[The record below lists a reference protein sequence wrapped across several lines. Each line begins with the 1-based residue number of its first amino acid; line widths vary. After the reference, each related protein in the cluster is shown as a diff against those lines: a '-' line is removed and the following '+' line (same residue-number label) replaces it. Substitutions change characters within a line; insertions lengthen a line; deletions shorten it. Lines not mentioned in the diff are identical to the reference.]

1 MKEKIKSPLQT
12 RLGILGGGQLAR
24 FLSLKAQEM
33 GLNVR
38 LLCQEPD
45 EPAALVTKDV
55 HFGNLSDPEVRQK
68 FLDQVDVV
76 TFESEFIDASSIE
89 NLKLQNFK
97 VFPSVSTMN
106 LIRDRFT
113 QKDLLIK
120 NKIPTAEIIHFESKN
135 DIIQWFTSN
144 KAAFVLKK
152 RLFGYDGYGTIIVK
166 TKKDLDEI
174 PNALSLK
181 DWIAEKFCPFK
192 RELAFSIARSEKNE
206 FYTLPLVETKQTSSK
221 CDWVKGPIKLK
232 KIEPLLNQFK
242 KMMKKMNYVGLLSVE
257 LFETSKGLVVNEL
270 APRVHNSGHYSI
282 EALQVS
288 QFEAHLRAV
297 LGWPLPNAPL
307 VCAKGFSMANLI
319 GSDVDEVYLSPSP
332 DGFLHWYNKSLNKP
346 GRKMGHLTVL
356 DSNSEK
362 ALKSALHW
370 RKKFCL

>member
-1 MKEKIKSPLQT
+1 M
-12 RLGILGGGQLAR
+12 AR

-33 GLNVR
+33 GLSVR
-38 LLCQEPD
+38 LLCQEAD

-55 HFGNLSDPEVRQK
+55 HFGNLNDPEVRQK

-89 NLKLQNFK
+89 NLKLQSFK

-113 QKDLLIK
+113 QKDLLVK
-120 NKIPTAEIIHFESKN
+120 NKIPTAEVIQFETKK
-135 DIIQWFTSN
+135 DILQWFALN
-144 KAAFVLKK
+144 KSPLVLKK

-166 TKKDLDEI
+166 TKKDIDQI
-174 PNALSLK
+174 PDDLSSK
-181 DWIAEKFCPFK
+181 DWIAERFCPFK
-192 RELAFSIARSEKNE
+192 RELAFSIARNEKNK
-206 FYTLPLVETKQTSSK
+206 FYVLPLVETKQTNSK

-232 KIEPLLNQFK
+232 KIEPLLSQFK

-257 LFETSKGLVVNEL
+257 LFETSNGLIVNEL

-297 LGWPLPNAPL
+297 LGWPLPKSSLPL
-307 VCAKGFSMANLI
+307 AKGFSMANLI
-319 GSDVDEVYLSPSP
+319 GSHDDDAYLSPSQE
-332 DGFLHWYNKSLNKP
+332 GFLHWYNKSLNRP

-362 ALKSALHW
+362 ALKRALNW